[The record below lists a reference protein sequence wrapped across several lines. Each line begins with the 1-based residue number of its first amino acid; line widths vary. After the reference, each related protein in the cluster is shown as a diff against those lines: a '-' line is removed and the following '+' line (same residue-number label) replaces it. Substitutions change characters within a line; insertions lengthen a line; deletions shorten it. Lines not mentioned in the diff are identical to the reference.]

1 MTPVRGRKPREC
13 SSEVPHFL
21 RPTAVPAPK
30 PRPGRRDTIDSVRK
44 LLTWI
49 VVTIGIAALIRK
61 LRSRGHKDEAEPVP
75 AGADPADE
83 LRQKLASSRDAEPVP
98 EPVTELVSEPVTEPA
113 PAAAMAG
120 GAVPATKSVE
130 DDAEFKPVEPPTP
143 EPASDAAIDERRAD
157 VHDEGR
163 AAIDEMRKSA
173 ED

>member
-1 MTPVRGRKPREC
+1 M
-13 SSEVPHFL
+13 
-21 RPTAVPAPK
+21 
-30 PRPGRRDTIDSVRK
+30 RK

-49 VVTIGIAALIRK
+49 VVTIGIAALVRK
-61 LRSRGHKDEAEPVP
+61 LRSRGRKDEAEPVP

-83 LRQKLASSRDAEPVP
+83 LRQKLASSRDPEPVS

-120 GAVPATKSVE
+120 GAVAATESVE
-130 DDAEFKPVEPPTP
+130 DDAEFKPSVEPPTP
-143 EPASDAAIDERRAD
+143 EPASDAEIDERRAD

>member
-1 MTPVRGRKPREC
+1 M
-13 SSEVPHFL
+13 
-21 RPTAVPAPK
+21 
-30 PRPGRRDTIDSVRK
+30 RK

-49 VVTIGIAALIRK
+49 VVTIGIAALVRK
-61 LRSRGHKDEAEPVP
+61 LRNRGHKNEAEPVP

-83 LRQKLASSRDAEPVP
+83 LRQKLASTRDTEPVV
-98 EPVTELVSEPVTEPA
+98 ETVTELVSEPVTEPA

-120 GAVPATKSVE
+120 GPVVPAEPVE
-130 DDAEFKPVEPPTP
+130 DAAEFKPVEPPTP
-143 EPASDAAIDERRAD
+143 EPASDAEIDERRAD